1 MWRVELFGEEHDG
14 RFGFGFDE
22 ARGLDPVALDH
33 DRRDAFDPVLFD
45 SRTGL
50 RPVVGPLDAAE
61 VPNER
66 IEVHAV
72 ERTDDGTKTG
82 PGVEEHGI
90 ERIPTIV
97 IERNGIEA
105 ARFVETEPE
114 PAIVFLAEQL
124 DAPQTPT

>member
-1 MWRVELFGEEHDG
+1 MSLETMSPNPVWDADSYPDAVGTIERLSEELAITVWGADWCG
-14 RFGFGFDE
+14 DCR
-22 ARGLDPVALDH
+22 A
-33 DRRDAFDPVLFD
+33 VLPDFAAA
-45 SRTGL
+45 
-50 RPVVGPLDAAE
+50 LDAAE